1 MASKRNV
8 DMSVNEDTVKIVGTD
23 GETTETSQESTEAET
38 AAAKKKSSL
47 PRRSKKYTS
56 VRSQVDKTKLY
67 DPFVAIELVKK
78 LSYSSFAGTVTAD
91 LLVRE
96 IGTSVSLTFPHTTG
110 KSVRVA
116 VADDALLEKIQ
127 AGDSIDF
134 DVLLA
139 EPRFMPKLAK
149 LARILGPRGLMPN
162 PKNGTLTT
170 NPEAKR
176 KELEGGKL
184 TLKTEKKAPVMHV
197 VIGKT
202 DMETKALLENL
213 QALMTALTMKLIRV
227 AVSSTMSPGVKVK
240 IA

>member
-8 DMSVNEDTVKIVGTD
+8 DMSANEDTVKIVGTD
-23 GETTETSQESTEAET
+23 GETTEVSANTTEETPAE
-38 AAAKKKSSL
+38 KKKLSL
-47 PRRSKKYTS
+47 PRRSRKYTS
-56 VRSQVDKTKLY
+56 VRAQVDKTKLY
-67 DPFVAIELVKK
+67 DTFAAIELVKK
-78 LSYSSFAGTVTAD
+78 LSYSKFAGTVSAD

-96 IGTSVSLTFPHTTG
+96 IGTTVNITFPHTTG

-116 VADDALLEKIQ
+116 IIDDTLIEKIQ
-127 AGDSIDF
+127 SGASIDF

-139 EPRFMPKLAK
+139 DPRFMPKIAK

-162 PKNGTLTT
+162 PKNGTLTI
-170 NPEAKR
+170 NPEAKQ
-176 KELEGGKL
+176 KELEGGKIS
-184 TLKTEKKAPVMHV
+184 LKTEKKQPVM
-197 VIGKT
+197 
-202 DMETKALLENL
+202 DTKVLVENL